1 MYTMLI
7 PGLHH
12 VTAIAG
18 DPQPNVDFY
27 AGLLGLRLVKQ
38 TVNFDDPST
47 YHLYY
52 GDSAGT
58 PGTLL
63 TFFPYGTQGSM
74 RGRRGTGQTVAV
86 SFGVGADSLGEWRH
100 RLQSHGVHVDTGLQ
114 RFGEPYIAF
123 EDPDGMALEIIG
135 TDSGT
140 RELAGFHSVTLSEA
154 ATAPT
159 TALLLEQFAYQE
171 VGKEGNRTRFESQI
185 EAPARKIDIL
195 HQPDVRR
202 GAVARG
208 SVHHVAFRTATPE
221 MQLAWRAALSEA
233 GHEVTP
239 VMEREYFESIYFR
252 EPGGVLFEIATDPP
266 GFAIDEA
273 PDQLGLALKLP
284 PWLEPQRPRIEAG
297 LTKLRLPEQTQHAA

>member
-1 MYTMLI
+1 MLI

-27 AGLLGLRLVKQ
+27 AGLLGLHLVKQ

-63 TFFPYGTQGSM
+63 TFFPYGTAGSM

-86 SFGVGADSLGEWRH
+86 SFGVAPDSLEAWRH
-100 RLQSHGVHVDTGLQ
+100 RLESHGVAVSGARL

-135 TDSGT
+135 TETGT
-140 RELAGFHSVTLSEA
+140 DKITAFHSVTLSEA
-154 ATAPT
+154 AAAPT
-159 TALLLEQFAYQE
+159 TSLLLDQFGYKE
-171 VGKEGNRTRFESQI
+171 VAREANRTRFESQV
-185 EAPARKIDIL
+185 EAPAYRIDIL

-208 SVHHVAFRTATPE
+208 SVHHIAFRTATPE
-221 MQLAWRAALSEA
+221 MQLAWRATLSEA
-233 GHEVTP
+233 GHEITP

-273 PDQLGLALKLP
+273 PDQLGTALKLP
-284 PWLEPQRPRIEAG
+284 PWLEPQRTRIEAV
-297 LTKLRLPEQTQHAA
+297 LPKLRIPELAQHAI

>member
-1 MYTMLI
+1 MLI

-52 GDSAGT
+52 GDRAGT

-63 TFFPYGTQGSM
+63 TFFPYGTPGSM

-86 SFGVGADSLGEWRH
+86 SFGVAPDSLDAWRH
-100 RLQSHGVHVDTGLQ
+100 RLESNGVPVHGTFQ

-135 TDSGT
+135 TESGT
-140 RELAGFHSVTLSEA
+140 RNLAGFHSVTLSES
-154 ATAPT
+154 ATEPT
-159 TALLLEQFAYQE
+159 TSLLLDQFGYRE
-171 VGKEGNRTRFESQI
+171 VGTEANRTRFESQI
-185 EAPARKIDIL
+185 DAPARRIDIL

-208 SVHHVAFRTATPE
+208 SVHHIAFRTATLE
-221 MQLAWRAALSEA
+221 TQLAWRAALNGA

-284 PWLEPQRPRIEAG
+284 PWLEPQRPRIEAA
-297 LTKLRLPEQTQHAA
+297 LPKLRLPEHAQHAA

>member
-1 MYTMLI
+1 VRI
-7 PGLHH
+7 PGIHH

-27 AGLLGLRLVKQ
+27 AGVLGLRMVKQ

-63 TFFPYGTQGSM
+63 TFFPYGSTGTL

-86 SFGVGADSLGEWRH
+86 SFAAAKESLPDWRH
-100 RLQSHGVHVDTGLQ
+100 RLEARGIRVEGSLE
-114 RFGEPYIAF
+114 RFGEPYLAF

-135 TDSGT
+135 TKAGGQHLT
-140 RELAGFHSVTLSEA
+140 GFHSVTLAESALE
-154 ATAPT
+154 ATAS
-159 TALLLEQFAYQE
+159 LLIEQFGYRQT
-171 VGKEGNRTRFESQI
+171 GSDGDRTRYETLG
-185 EAPARKIDIL
+185 EAPARIVDIL
-195 HQPDVRR
+195 KQPGVRR
-202 GAVARG
+202 GSVARG
-208 SVHHVAFRTATPE
+208 SVHHVAFRAADAE
-221 MQLAWRAALSEA
+221 EQLAWRSALTEA
-233 GHEVTP
+233 GQEVTP

-273 PDQLGLALKLP
+273 PGELGLALKLP
-284 PWLEPQRPRIEAG
+284 PWLEPQRARIEAV
-297 LTKLRLPEQTQHAA
+297 LPKLRIPEQAQHAI